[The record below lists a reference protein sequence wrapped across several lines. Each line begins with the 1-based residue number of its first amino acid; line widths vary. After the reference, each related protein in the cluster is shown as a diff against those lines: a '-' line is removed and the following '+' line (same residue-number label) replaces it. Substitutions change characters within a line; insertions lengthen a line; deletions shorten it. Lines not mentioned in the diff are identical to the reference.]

1 MNRSTFFDTL
11 WHQYA
16 ELTPQ
21 ARAIEAL
28 FAAGGD
34 QVINDHVA
42 FRTIDAPGLDLQT
55 AVSCFESI
63 GYSVFDTYTF
73 PDKHLDAHALRVMD
87 DPDAPKIFIS
97 ALRRGVFSDS
107 VESLIDQLIA
117 PTVGHALSL
126 ESFLGTYPFAK
137 PTWDDYL
144 KLAEVSEYAAWL
156 STMGYRANH
165 FTVSI
170 NHLTQVTSMDAL
182 IEIVESAGFRLNT
195 VGGVI
200 KGLPENQLVQAS
212 TLADTA
218 RFTFADGQT
227 HEVPTCFYEFAKR
240 YPDAHGQLFQGF
252 VPANA
257 NAIFDSTA
265 RQL

>member
-1 MNRSTFFDTL
+1 MDRNTFFDTL

-34 QVINDHVA
+34 QAINDHVA
-42 FRTIDAPGLDLQT
+42 FRTIDAPGLDLKT
-55 AVSCFESI
+55 AVGCFESI
-63 GYSVFDTYTF
+63 GYSVFDSYTF
-73 PDKHLDAHALRVMD
+73 PDKHLGARALRVID

-97 ALRRGVFSDS
+97 ALRRGVFSDA

-117 PTVGHALSL
+117 PTAGNALTL

-137 PTWDDYL
+137 PTWADYL

-165 FTVSI
+165 FTVSL
-170 NHLTQVTSMDAL
+170 NHLTQVASMEAL
-182 IEIVESAGFRLNT
+182 IEIVQSAGFTFNT

-200 KGLPENQLVQAS
+200 KGQPENLLVQSS
-212 TLADTA
+212 TLADTV
-218 RFTFADGQT
+218 RHTFADGQI
-227 HEVPTCFYEFAKR
+227 HPVPTCFYEFAQR
-240 YPDAHGQLFQGF
+240 YPDPNGNLFQGF

-265 RQL
+265 RQV